1 MLTKFEQWPTLQVG
15 MRLGDAP
22 CWGAFTF
29 KYQSR
34 SIHVPAFLN
43 SVARYKP
50 DSFWNWLIKKEDS
63 SYIVMTYQ
71 HLVEEELQLR
81 P

>member
-1 MLTKFEQWPTLQVG
+1 MQ
-15 MRLGDAP
+15 LGDAP

-29 KYQSR
+29 EYQKH

-50 DSFWNWLIKKEDS
+50 NSFWNWLIKKEGT

-71 HLVEEELQLR
+71 DLVDAERQVR